1 MLDLKIVAE
10 RLDRPELEVMQQ
22 SLRAYLLREIGLIE
36 AEIQRYRERY
46 SVFEPEEQHN
56 LIEAG
61 AVSPHPAWE
70 DYLEWQNGVDAVADL
85 HELLLS
91 DASQK

>member
-1 MLDLKIVAE
+1 MLDLKTVAE

-36 AEIQRYRERY
+36 AELQRFRERY
-46 SVFEPEEQHN
+46 NVFEPEELHN
-56 LIEAG
+56 LIEVG
-61 AVSPHPAWE
+61 AVPPHPAWE
-70 DYLEWQNGVDAVADL
+70 DYLEWQNGVEAVADL

-91 DASQK
+91 DASQR

>member
-1 MLDLKIVAE
+1 MLDLKTVAE
-10 RLDRPELEVMQQ
+10 RLAKPELEVMQQ

-36 AEIQRYRERY
+36 AELQRYRERY
-46 SVFEPEEQHN
+46 SVFEPEELHN
-56 LIEAG
+56 LIEVG
-61 AVSPHPAWE
+61 AVPPHPAWE

-91 DASQK
+91 DAGQR